1 MFTFENVYKAYRACR
16 QHKTN
21 TLNALKFE
29 QNLLENLWDL
39 TYDLQNRKYK
49 IGQSICFLTHSPK
62 LREVFAAD
70 FRDRVVHH
78 LLIHAIEP
86 YLKNEKLIVKNEK

>member
-49 IGQSICFLTHSPK
+49 IGQSIYFLTHSPK